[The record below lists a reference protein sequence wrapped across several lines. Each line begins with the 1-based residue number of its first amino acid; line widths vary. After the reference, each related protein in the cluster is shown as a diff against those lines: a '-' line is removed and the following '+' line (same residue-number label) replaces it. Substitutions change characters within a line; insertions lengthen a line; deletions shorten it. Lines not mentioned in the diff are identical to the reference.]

1 MVSVLAKFRRG
12 RYLPL
17 LLGLLL
23 FGNGFLH
30 LCYHAHL
37 DGVSGAPAHSLRLAA
52 DDAVV
57 SAAEPRHGAMVSAGD
72 FFCPCCSSTVDWW
85 CAPASATPETAPS
98 GIVEPRR
105 DLTPPEFRGVSKLR
119 ARAPPLA

>member
-1 MVSVLAKFRRG
+1 MAKLRRG
-12 RYLPL
+12 RTLPL

-37 DGVSGAPAHSLRLAA
+37 HEVSGAPPHSLRMAA
-52 DDAVV
+52 DNAAV
-57 SAAEPRHGAMVSAGD
+57 SSSPRRLAEVSAGE
-72 FFCPCCSSTVDWW
+72 FFCPSCSSIVDWW
-85 CAPASATPETAPS
+85 CAPAAAAPKTAPS
-98 GIVEPRR
+98 GVIEPRR
-105 DLTPPEFRGVSKLR
+105 DLTPPEFRCVSRLR

>member
-12 RYLPL
+12 RTLPL

-37 DGVSGAPAHSLRLAA
+37 HEVSGAPAHSLRMTA
-52 DDAVV
+52 DDAAV
-57 SAAEPRHGAMVSAGD
+57 SAAEPR
-72 FFCPCCSSTVDWW
+72 
-85 CAPASATPETAPS
+85 
-98 GIVEPRR
+98 
-105 DLTPPEFRGVSKLR
+105 
-119 ARAPPLA
+119 

>member
-1 MVSVLAKFRRG
+1 MDTVLAKIRRG
-12 RYLPL
+12 KYISL

-37 DGVSGAPAHSLRLAA
+37 QDVSGAAPYSFRAA
-52 DDAVV
+52 AVDAAVL
-57 SAAEPRHGAMVSAGD
+57 SAGPRHAAEVSAGE

-85 CAPASATPETAPS
+85 CAPASATPETAPF
-98 GIVEPRR
+98 GIIGPRC
-105 DLTPPEFRGVSKLR
+105 DLTPPEFRCVSPLR
-119 ARAPPLA
+119 ARAPPLV

>member
-12 RYLPL
+12 RTLPL

-37 DGVSGAPAHSLRLAA
+37 HEVSGAPAHSLRLSAVDAA
-52 DDAVV
+52 V
-57 SAAEPRHGAMVSAGD
+57 SSAEPRHGAEVSAGE
-72 FFCPCCSSTVDWW
+72 FFCPACSSTVDWW
-85 CAPASATPETAPS
+85 CAPAAAVPKTAHS
-98 GIVEPRR
+98 GIIEPRR
-105 DLTPPEFRGVSKLR
+105 DLTLPEFRLAFRLR

>member
-1 MVSVLAKFRRG
+1 MAKLRRG

-37 DGVSGAPAHSLRLAA
+37 HGVSGAPKYSLGAAA
-52 DDAVV
+52 DDTARFGALHHL
-57 SAAEPRHGAMVSAGD
+57 AAESAGE

-85 CAPASATPETAPS
+85 CAPAAAAAA
-98 GIVEPRR
+98 I
-105 DLTPPEFRGVSKLR
+105 RG
-119 ARAPPLA
+119 AA

>member
-12 RYLPL
+12 RTLPL

-37 DGVSGAPAHSLRLAA
+37 QDVSGAPAHSLRMAA
-52 DDAVV
+52 V
-57 SAAEPRHGAMVSAGD
+57 SAAEPRHGAEVSAGD

-105 DLTPPEFRGVSKLR
+105 DLTPPEFRCVSLLR